1 MLIILYSVLP
11 EADNIIID
19 LGCGTGYTF
28 STLKAIG
35 HKGKVRGLVLAWRS
49 SSLIFERPKH
59 VYDDVMPCDIRYLPI
74 RKELALP
81 IGILEHLEKEEC
93 VKLLNELKRIR
104 YDVVLLSPFE
114 RTLCTLN

>member
-1 MLIILYSVLP
+1 M
-11 EADNIIID
+11 
-19 LGCGTGYTF
+19 
-28 STLKAIG
+28 LKAID
-35 HKGKVRGLVLAWRS
+35 HKCKIRGYGIGME
-49 SSLIFERPKH
+49 IFFTYLRKAKH
-59 VYDDVMPCDIRYLPI
+59 VYDDVMPCDIRYLLI

-81 IGILEHLEKEEC
+81 IGILEHLEKEEG